1 MTEQTIKVVKELP
14 IEIVAILDRSGS
26 MGTIRDDSI
35 GAFNTFIEE
44 QQKESGDANIT
55 IVLFDDQYEILQDR
69 ANLADAVKF
78 TTDNFVPRGWTA
90 LYDAIGLTLNKFKAL
105 RDEGKVDG
113 AIFSILTDGMENYSK
128 EFNIDTIKNMIQT
141 AEKEYG
147 WSFVYLGANQDA
159 FSVGATMGFA
169 AAACAT
175 YDATGDGVR
184 YASTK
189 MADDTKLYR
198 SSYYSKKAINA
209 EMLNAD
215 KSSSD

>member
-1 MTEQTIKVVKELP
+1 MEDQAIKLAPVLP

-26 MGTIRDDSI
+26 MATIRDDSI

-69 ANLADAVKF
+69 ANLTDAVKF

-113 AIFSILTDGMENYSK
+113 AIFSILTDGMENRST
-128 EFNIDTIKNMIQT
+128 EFNIDSVKALIQT

-159 FSVGATMGFA
+159 FSVGSSLGFA
-169 AAACAT
+169 AAACAS
-175 YDATGDGVR
+175 YDYSGDGVR

-198 SSYYSKKAINA
+198 SSYYDKKALK
-209 EMLNAD
+209 EQE
-215 KSSSD
+215 KSSN

>member
-1 MTEQTIKVVKELP
+1 MTEQAITLKEQKP

-35 GAFNTFIEE
+35 GAFNTFVEE
-44 QQKESGDANIT
+44 QQKEAGEANIT

-69 ANLADAVKF
+69 AKLSDAVKF

-90 LYDAIGLTLNKFKAL
+90 LHDAIGLTINKFKKL
-105 RDEGKVDG
+105 RDSGEVDG
-113 AIFSILTDGMENYSK
+113 AIFSILTDGFENYSK
-128 EFNIDTIKNMIQT
+128 EFNAESIKKLIET
-141 AEKEYG
+141 AENEYG

-159 FSVGATMGFA
+159 FSVGTTMGFA

-184 YASTK
+184 FASTK
-189 MADDTKLYR
+189 MADDTKMYR
-198 SSYYSKKAINA
+198 STYYDKKA
-209 EMLNAD
+209 EREQQKPTD
-215 KSSSD
+215 